1 MSAPKDRSSTQTPA
15 EKRPE
20 TAKLPR
26 TATALHY
33 QSDETEAPQVVA
45 TGRGQL
51 ADRIIALAEAHD
63 IPLVNDPALA
73 QTLAKLE
80 VNTEIPPNL
89 YLAVAQILAYVYR
102 LDQELGPDRPP
113 SAP

>member
-1 MSAPKDRSSTQTPA
+1 MKPTKDSTENKSPKA
-15 EKRPE
+15 ES
-20 TAKLPR
+20 PR
-26 TATALHY
+26 TATALRY
-33 QSDETEAPQVVA
+33 ETGESEAPQVVA

-80 VNTEIPPNL
+80 LNTDIPPNL

-102 LDQELGPDRPP
+102 LDQELQAH
-113 SAP
+113 SAE

>member
-1 MSAPKDRSSTQTPA
+1 MNPPKDPTYKKAR
-15 EKRPE
+15 K
-20 TAKLPR
+20 AKEQP

-33 QSDETEAPQVVA
+33 KSGETEAPQVVA
-45 TGRGQL
+45 TGRGKL

-80 VNTEIPPNL
+80 LNTEIPPNL

-102 LDQELGPDRPP
+102 LDQELGPARAP
-113 SAP
+113 SGR

>member
-1 MSAPKDRSSTQTPA
+1 MKTPENST
-15 EKRPE
+15 EKRSPKAE
-20 TAKLPR
+20 SPR

-33 QSDETEAPQVVA
+33 DAGDSEAPQVVA

-80 VNTEIPPNL
+80 LNTEIPPNL

-102 LDQELGPDRPP
+102 LDQESQAQASD
-113 SAP
+113 

>member
-1 MSAPKDRSSTQTPA
+1 MTPPKDPSAKTAR
-15 EKRPE
+15 

-26 TATALHY
+26 SATALHFKTG
-33 QSDETEAPQVVA
+33 ETEAPQVVA

-63 IPLVNDPALA
+63 IPLVNDPTLA

-80 VNTEIPPNL
+80 LNTEIPPNL
-89 YLAVAQILAYVYR
+89 YLAVAQILAYVYG
-102 LDQELGPDRPP
+102 LDQGRKYTSTPSDR
-113 SAP
+113 

>member
-1 MSAPKDRSSTQTPA
+1 MNTPKNPSEQKPH
-15 EKRPE
+15 
-20 TAKLPR
+20 TAKLPH

-33 QSDETEAPQVVA
+33 ETGKTEAPQVVA

-73 QTLAKLE
+73 QTLAKIEL
-80 VNTEIPPNL
+80 NTEIPPNL

-102 LDQELGPDRPP
+102 LDQELDPNGP
-113 SAP
+113 